1 MERTAALP
9 NGLMQRPTA
18 SLRILGID
26 PGSIRCGWAVISRSG
41 SRLERIASGVIEAGR
56 DDMSERLLKV
66 YLGLREAI
74 VQHQPQEVAIES
86 IFHQQNA
93 QSALKLGQARGVA
106 ILAAAQD
113 GLALHEYE
121 PRLVKLQVAGTGA
134 ATKEQVRA
142 MVCMQFGLAQ
152 TMVLDESDALAIAVC
167 HARRPPLPLVRK

>member
-1 MERTAALP
+1 MS
-9 NGLMQRPTA
+9 RPSA

-26 PGSIRCGWAVISRSG
+26 PGSIRCGWAVIVRSG
-41 SRLERIASGVIEAGR
+41 SRLERVASGVIEAGR
-56 DDMSERLLKV
+56 DDMAERLRKV
-66 YLGLREAI
+66 YEGLRQAI
-74 VQHQPQEVAIES
+74 VEHQPQEVAIES

-113 GLALHEYE
+113 GLPLHEYE

-134 ATKEQVRA
+134 ATKEQVRS

-152 TMVLDESDALAIAVC
+152 TMVLDESDALAVAIC
-167 HARRPPLPLVRK
+167 HARRPPLPLARP

>member
-1 MERTAALP
+1 
-9 NGLMQRPTA
+9 MQRPA
-18 SLRILGID
+18 SSVRILGID

-41 SRLERIASGVIEAGR
+41 SRLDRVASGVIDAGR
-56 DDMSERLLKV
+56 DDMAERLLKV
-66 YLGLREAI
+66 YSGLREAI
-74 VQHQPQEVAIES
+74 VRYGPQEVAIES

-113 GLALHEYE
+113 GLSVHEYE

-152 TMVLDESDALAIAVC
+152 TMVLDESDALAIAIC